1 MPIQEETT
9 DKTVAFTIKTSKM
22 TADVLKKAM
31 TAYLNHRKNKAQ
43 GKALQVK
50 TGKMSV
56 KELVGQ
62 NQGVANIEITDS
74 NIKSFE
80 RIARKYNVDFALKK
94 DITQS
99 PPKYLV
105 FFKARDTDVI
115 TQAFKEYTHKTLN
128 RSKQRPSL
136 RKRLHK
142 YIQRANQQKQQT
154 KHKQREQE
162 R

>member
-9 DKTVAFTIKTSKM
+9 DKTIAFTIKTSKM

-31 TAYLNHRKNKAQ
+31 MAYLNHRKNKAQ
-43 GKALQVK
+43 GKASQVK

-105 FFKARDTDVI
+105 FFKA
-115 TQAFKEYTHKTLN
+115 FKEYTHKTLN
-128 RSKQRPSL
+128 RSKQRTSL

-142 YIQRANQQKQQT
+142 YIQRANQQKQKT